1 MPILYAGP
9 RPGSRDDDG
18 SLSTKK
24 VPGIL
29 SPASLRDLLPRNAT
43 HMLRKRPRREVPAL
57 PPPLP
62 NAASA
67 IRADDSAAWQKQAW
81 PGNAHY
87 RARLRSDA
95 KLRITRGA
103 LDTTVQD
110 HVRWIKNNVPVRSL
124 PKLKISN
131 HTKITSLTDVFERLL
146 RHRMQAAFDHWQNG
160 VATEKQAEAV
170 AAFTKS
176 RALGSLQG
184 IWERCWL
191 ANRNRAFACMV
202 DDWVCARAEERDA
215 AAAEIQR
222 HWRRHRHRHTLH
234 HSRRDQSVR
243 CIQAHARRR
252 LFQTRFAR
260 FLTTARRHRA
270 AVRIQVAYASHRVYR
285 AYMTCSQRLAQEAAA
300 VRLQR
305 WLRTSVYRKQ
315 WLFRRA
321 ATLRLHDAASVLQ
334 RALRAH
340 LARTFLYRARCYKVA
355 TRIQRAWRVYI
366 AYWSRRRTQLQDHLQ
381 AAFTLGTRHLAAILL
396 QARVRQWIAT
406 RCVAM
411 RRCHV
416 AAVLVLQC
424 AWRQCVARHVRTQRL
439 QELRFTQWMAATTV
453 QHCYRRYRDRVLFR
467 HVLATSCVPL
477 YLRAA
482 RLASPVQQRLLYSRY
497 KTFIESSASSS
508 IAYAWK
514 KHCRYEAMMRARRA
528 WASSVLQRVWRSTCT
543 VRCFKRHLRHC
554 HRSAHRIQRM
564 VRSRL
569 ARNHARLYIARMQ
582 KVAFDALVARQNQ
595 AALRIQ
601 AAWHQHQGHLA
612 RFLRKQAELVEH
624 ARRHDAAI
632 AIQAF
637 VRSRRARHASK
648 VRLAQGV
655 ATIALLVHA
664 RHDAATTLQRFVRTR
679 KATKLGRVLMTKLRL
694 QRHAEAQRHKRQA
707 IISAFIS
714 ESSVARAEEAVR
726 MAAVRANH
734 DKVEAAKARA
744 AAEAAEAK
752 RLRIE
757 ASKAKARPPPREY
770 KAKKKTKA
778 QTPPDAA
785 TTAAWVP
792 AYDAASGQNYYY
804 NTVTGESKWSLD
816 ATT

>member
-18 SLSTKK
+18 GLSTK
-24 VPGIL
+24 VPGFL
-29 SPASLRDLLPRNAT
+29 SPASLRDLLPRNAARM
-43 HMLRKRPRREVPAL
+43 HHKRPRREMPAL

-67 IRADDSAAWQKQAW
+67 IRADDTAWQKQAW
-81 PGNAHY
+81 PDNAHY

-95 KLRITRGA
+95 KLRIARGV
-103 LDTTVQD
+103 LDNNTVQD

-146 RHRMQAAFDHWQNG
+146 RHRMQAAFDHWQHG
-160 VATEKQAEAV
+160 VATEKHAEAIS
-170 AAFTKS
+170 AFTKS

-191 ANRNRAFACMV
+191 ATRNRAFASLAT
-202 DDWVCARAEERDA
+202 DWMCARAEERDA

-222 HWRRHRHRHTLH
+222 HWRRHRHRHTLLH
-234 HSRRDQSVR
+234 TRQDLSAR
-243 CIQAHARRR
+243 CLQANVRRR
-252 LFQTRFAR
+252 LFRKRFAR
-260 FLTTARRHRA
+260 FLKTARQHRA
-270 AVRIQVAYASHRVYR
+270 AAQIQAAFARHRVYQ
-285 AYMTCSQRLAQEAAA
+285 AYKICSQRLAHEAAA
-300 VRLQR
+300 LRLQR

-321 ATLRLHDAASVLQ
+321 ATLRLHDAAGVVQ

-340 LARTFLYRARCYKVA
+340 LARTLLYRARCYKVA
-355 TRIQRAWRVYI
+355 ARIQRAWRAYV
-366 AYWSRRRTQLQDHLQ
+366 AYWLRRRSQLFDHLQ
-381 AAFTLGTRHLAAILL
+381 SAFALGTRHLAVILL
-396 QARVRQWIAT
+396 QARLRQWIA
-406 RCVAM
+406 M
-411 RRCHV
+411 RHV
-416 AAVLVLQC
+416 ARRRSQLAAALVLQC
-424 AWRQCVARHVRTQRL
+424 AWRQCYARQVRTQRL
-439 QELRFTQWMAATTV
+439 QELRFAQWMAATTV
-453 QHCYRRYRDRVLFR
+453 QHAYRCYRDRLLFR

-482 RLASPVQQRLLYSRY
+482 RLTSAVQRRLLYSRY
-497 KTFIESSASSS
+497 KPFLESSASSS

-514 KHCRYEAMMRARRA
+514 KHCRYEGYMRARRA

-543 VRCFKRHLRHC
+543 VRVFKRHLRHC
-554 HRSAHRIQRM
+554 HHSARRIQRM

-569 ARNHARLYIARMQ
+569 ARSRARLYIARMQ
-582 KVAFDALVARQNQ
+582 KVALDALLARQNQ

-601 AAWHQHQGHLA
+601 AAWHRHQGHLA
-612 RFLRKQAELVEH
+612 RFLRKQAELIER

-632 AIQAF
+632 AIQTF

-655 ATIALLVHA
+655 ATIALLVRA
-664 RHDAATTLQRFVRTR
+664 RHDAATTLQRFVRTQ
-679 KATKLGRVLMTKLRL
+679 KATKLGRIMMTKLRL
-694 QRHAEAQRHKRQA
+694 QRHAAAQRHKRQA
-707 IISAFIS
+707 VISAFLS

-770 KAKKKTKA
+770 KTKKKT

-792 AYDAASGQNYYY
+792 AYDAASGQSYYY
-804 NTVTGESKWSLD
+804 NTLTGESKWSLD
-816 ATT
+816 ASA